1 LHAFLPGT
9 GSTWHRLDQAEL
21 FRSQVEEHMEVSLG
35 TADALEAPAGL
46 LAVGVF
52 ADLEP
57 GPGAEQALEAL
68 GTPLR
73 PLLESRGFSGRTGES
88 VALPTLGRLPAAT
101 LLLVGLGDRAKL
113 DADVLRRAAGSV
125 VREARG
131 ARHAVT
137 TLALALP
144 GDERAAVRAV
154 TEAALLAAYRF
165 DKYKA
170 SANSGRPSLER
181 LVVVAG
187 GEADS
192 DGLGAALAAGRARAA
207 ATNLARDLSN
217 EPANNLHPADLAAA
231 ATRAVEGKG
240 VSVTVKDERELASEG
255 FGGIV
260 GVGRGAESPP
270 RLVELRYQPEGAR
283 GRVVLVGK
291 GITFDSGGLSLK
303 PPDGMTTM
311 KTDMSGAAAVLAV
324 MSALSELGVKVA
336 VTGYLA
342 SAENMPSGM
351 ATRPGD
357 VLTMKNGKTVE
368 VLNTD
373 AEGRLV
379 MADALALGAAAEP
392 DAIVDVATLTGAC
405 MVALGR
411 RYTGLMSNDD
421 ALAGEVLAAAA
432 AAGERTWRLPLPEEY
447 RKDLDSEVADLKNVS
462 GHRFGGALVAGL
474 FLEEFVDGRPWVHL
488 DIAGPAR
495 AESEDGGYIGKGST
509 GAAVRTLLSWLQR
522 RGGD

>member
-1 LHAFLPGT
+1 
-9 GSTWHRLDQAEL
+9 
-21 FRSQVEEHMEVSLG
+21 MEVGLG
-35 TADALEAPAGL
+35 TAEALSAPADL
-46 LAVGVF
+46 LAVGIF

-57 GPGAEQALEAL
+57 APGAEQALEAL

-73 PLLESRGFSGRTGES
+73 PLLESRGFSGKAGEA

-101 LLLVGLGDRAKL
+101 LLLLGLGERSAL
-113 DADVLRRAAGSV
+113 DADVLRRATGSL

-131 ARHAVT
+131 AKHAVT
-137 TLALALP
+137 TLA
-144 GDERAAVRAV
+144 RAGAGEPTEAVRAV

-170 SANSGRPSLER
+170 NSDGKRPGLER
-181 LVVVAG
+181 LVIVT
-187 GEADS
+187 GEGD
-192 DGLGAALAAGRARAA
+192 DGALQAAVAAGRARAT

-217 EPANNLHPADLAAA
+217 EPANNLHPEDLAAA
-231 ATRAVEGKG
+231 AIRAVEGKRVA
-240 VSVTVKDERELASEG
+240 VSVKDEGELAAEG

-260 GVGRGAESPP
+260 GVGQGASSPP
-270 RLVELRYQPEGAR
+270 RLVELRYEPEGAR

-303 PPDGMTTM
+303 PPDGMITM

-324 MSALSELGVKVA
+324 MSALDDLGVKVA

-342 SAENMPSGM
+342 TAENMPSGT

-379 MADALALGAAAEP
+379 MADALALGAASEP

-405 MVALGR
+405 MIALGK
-411 RYTGLMSNDD
+411 RYTGVMSNHD
-421 ALAGEVLAAAA
+421 ALATEVLEAAAE
-432 AAGERTWRLPLPEEY
+432 AGERAWRLPLPEEY

-462 GHRFGGALVAGL
+462 GDRYGGALIAGL
-474 FLEEFVDGRPWVHL
+474 FLQEFVDGRPWVHL

-495 AESEDGGYIGKGST
+495 ADADDGYLAKGST
-509 GAAVRTLLSWLQR
+509 GATVRTLLSWLER
-522 RGGD
+522 RGTGD

>member
-1 LHAFLPGT
+1 
-9 GSTWHRLDQAEL
+9 
-21 FRSQVEEHMEVSLG
+21 MEVGLG
-35 TADALEAPAGL
+35 TAEALSAPADL
-46 LAVGVF
+46 LAVGVD

-73 PLLESRGFSGRTGES
+73 PLLESRGFSGKTGEA

-101 LLLVGLGDRAKL
+101 LLLIGLGDRSKV
-113 DADVLRRAAGSV
+113 DAEVLRRATGSL

-137 TLALALP
+137 TLAEAVP
-144 GDERAAVRAV
+144 GDPAGAVRAV

-170 SANSGRPSLER
+170 STNGKRSSLER
-181 LVVVAG
+181 LVIVAG
-187 GEADS
+187 EGEPDA
-192 DGLGAALAAGRARAA
+192 LQAAVAAGRVRAL

-217 EPANNLHPADLAAA
+217 EPANNLHPDDLAAVA
-231 ATRAVEGKG
+231 ARAVEGKG
-240 VSVTVKDERELASEG
+240 VRISVKDERELAAEG

-260 GVGRGAESPP
+260 GVGQGASNPP
-270 RLVELRYQPEGAR
+270 RLIELSYEPEGAR

-303 PPDGMTTM
+303 PPDGMITM

-324 MSALSELGVKVA
+324 MSALADLGVKVA

-342 SAENMPSGM
+342 TAENMPSGT

-379 MADALALGAAAEP
+379 MADALALGSASEP

-405 MVALGR
+405 MIALGK
-411 RYTGLMSNDD
+411 RYTGVMSNHD
-421 ALAGEVLAAAA
+421 ALAGELLE
-432 AAGERTWRLPLPEEY
+432 AAGEAGERAWRLPLPEEY
-447 RKDLDSEVADLKNVS
+447 RKDLDSEVADLKNVTS
-462 GHRFGGALVAGL
+462 DRYGGALTAGL
-474 FLEEFVDGRPWVHL
+474 FLQEFVDGRPWVHL
-488 DIAGPAR
+488 DIAGPSR
-495 AESEDGGYIGKGST
+495 AEADDGYLAKGST
-509 GAAVRTLLSWLQR
+509 GAAVRTLLTWLDHR
-522 RGGD
+522 SGD

>member
-1 LHAFLPGT
+1 
-9 GSTWHRLDQAEL
+9 
-21 FRSQVEEHMEVSLG
+21 MEVALG
-35 TADALEAPAGL
+35 TADALTAPADL
-46 LAVGVF
+46 LAVGIF

-57 GPGAEQALEAL
+57 GPGAEQSLEAL

-73 PLLESRGFSGRTGES
+73 PLLESRGFSGKTGEA
-88 VALPTLGRLPAAT
+88 VALSTLGHLPAAT
-101 LLLVGLGDRAKL
+101 LLLIGLGDRSAV
-113 DADVLRRAAGSV
+113 DAETLRRATGSL

-131 ARHAVT
+131 AKHAVT
-137 TLALALP
+137 TLTQTLATDQA
-144 GDERAAVRAV
+144 GAVRAV

-170 SANSGRPSLER
+170 SANGQRPSLER
-181 LVVVAG
+181 LVIVAGEGDPGALQDAVAG
-187 GEADS
+187 GS
-192 DGLGAALAAGRARAA
+192 ARAA

-217 EPANNLHPADLAAA
+217 EPANSLHPADLAAA
-231 ATRAVEGKG
+231 AARAVEGKG
-240 VSVTVKDERELASEG
+240 VQVSVKDEDELAAEG

-260 GVGRGAESPP
+260 GVGQGADNPP

-311 KTDMSGAAAVLAV
+311 KTDMSGAAAVVGV
-324 MSALSELGVKVA
+324 MSALADLEVRVA

-342 SAENMPSGM
+342 TAENMPSGT

-405 MVALGR
+405 MVALGK
-411 RYTGLMSNDD
+411 RYTGLMSNHD
-421 ALAGEVLAAAA
+421 ALAGELLEAAAE
-432 AAGERTWRLPLPEEY
+432 AGERAWRLPLPE
-447 RKDLDSEVADLKNVS
+447 
-462 GHRFGGALVAGL
+462 
-474 FLEEFVDGRPWVHL
+474 
-488 DIAGPAR
+488 
-495 AESEDGGYIGKGST
+495 
-509 GAAVRTLLSWLQR
+509 
-522 RGGD
+522 

>member
-1 LHAFLPGT
+1 MILPGT
-9 GSTWHRLDQAEL
+9 ASTRQSPAL
-21 FRSQVEEHMEVSLG
+21 QVEEHMEVGLG
-35 TADALEAPAGL
+35 TAEALSAPADL

-73 PLLESRGFSGRTGES
+73 PLMESRGFSSKTGEA

-101 LLLVGLGDRAKL
+101 LLLLGLGDRSAV
-113 DADVLRRAAGSV
+113 DADTLRRATGSL

-131 ARHAVT
+131 AKHAVT
-137 TLALALP
+137 TLAQAGP
-144 GDERAAVRAV
+144 GDQAVAVRAV
-154 TEAALLAAYRF
+154 TEAAILAGYRF

-170 SANSGRPSLER
+170 SSNGKRPSLER
-181 LVVVAG
+181 LVIVTG
-187 GEADS
+187 
-192 DGLGAALAAGRARAA
+192 DGDDGALRAAVAAGRVRAV

-217 EPANNLHPADLAAA
+217 EPANNLHPEDLAAA
-231 ATRAVEGKG
+231 AARAVEGK
-240 VSVTVKDERELASEG
+240 SVAISVKDERDLAAEG

-260 GVGRGAESPP
+260 GVGQGASNPP
-270 RLVELRYQPEGAR
+270 RLVELRYEPEGAR

-303 PPDGMTTM
+303 PPDGMITM
-311 KTDMSGAAAVLAV
+311 KTDMSGAADVLAV
-324 MSALSELGVKVA
+324 MSALDDLGVRVA

-342 SAENMPSGM
+342 TAENMPSGT

-379 MADALALGAAAEP
+379 MADALALGSAAKP

-405 MVALGR
+405 MVALGK
-411 RYTGLMSNDD
+411 RYTGVMSNHD
-421 ALAGEVLAAAA
+421 ALAAELLEAAAE
-432 AAGERTWRLPLPEEY
+432 AGERAWRLPLPEEY
-447 RKDLDSEVADLKNVS
+447 RKDLDSEVADLKNVTS
-462 GHRFGGALVAGL
+462 ERYGGALTAGL
-474 FLEEFVDGRPWVHL
+474 FLQEFVDGRPWVHL

-495 AESEDGGYIGKGST
+495 ADSDDGYLAKGST
-509 GAAVRTLLSWLQR
+509 GAAVRTLLSWLDR
-522 RGGD
+522 RGAGD